1 MGEHIVFPVHA
12 AGTVPGPGDMGGGQV
27 RPVRGTVPRREM
39 GTARGRGGPPGA
51 QGAADTALWGPTG
64 TEMGQ
69 DRGGGARSPVHDA
82 WSQSVT
88 QCHAEQDAA
97 SVP

>member
-1 MGEHIVFPVHA
+1 MGERIVFPVHA
-12 AGTVPGPGDMGGGQV
+12 AGTVPGPGDMGGGRV

-39 GTARGRGGPPGA
+39 GTARGRGGHPELRELRTPPCGGRRG
-51 QGAADTALWGPTG
+51 QRW
-64 TEMGQ
+64 GQ